1 MNRPSYPLSALT
13 PAFIDRSGARSEVNQ
28 DETAFIG
35 ALISNAAGATVGTLS
50 ADLVGRDEAGLK
62 WDRRI
67 LTVVAQLLGDA
78 VARWRDQMEEENAF
92 DEEELNLAPVD
103 EGGAGPMVGKAPAMR
118 SVFRLVSQVAPSRLT
133 VLIRGESGTGK
144 EMVARAIH
152 EGSHRSTGPFVSL
165 NCGALPETLVESE
178 LFGHVRGGI
187 YRRSPDPPW
196 PYRAGKRGTLFLDEI
211 G

>member
-1 MNRPSYPLSALT
+1 MERLLGESVEHLAYFVSFGQPLVIYDRAHDEIRFEVAHGLSRSEQKKGRFRKGEGIEGRVFSGGEPAIVPSIGSD

-28 DETAFIG
+28 DETAFICVP
-35 ALISNAAGATVGTLS
+35 ISNAAGATVGTLS

-103 EGGAGPMVGKAPAMR
+103 EGAQG
-118 SVFRLVSQVAPSRLT
+118 QWW
-133 VLIRGESGTGK
+133 
-144 EMVARAIH
+144 
-152 EGSHRSTGPFVSL
+152 
-165 NCGALPETLVESE
+165 
-178 LFGHVRGGI
+178 VR
-187 YRRSPDPPW
+187 
-196 PYRAGKRGTLFLDEI
+196 
-211 G
+211 

>member
-1 MNRPSYPLSALT
+1 MP
-13 PAFIDRSGARSEVNQ
+13 
-28 DETAFIG
+28 
-35 ALISNAAGATVGTLS
+35 ISNAAGATVGTLS

-165 NCGALPETLVESE
+165 NCGALPRLWSRVSFSGMFAAFTGALQDRR
-178 LFGHVRGGI
+178 GHIEMATGDTSG
-187 YRRSPDPPW
+187 
-196 PYRAGKRGTLFLDEI
+196 
-211 G
+211 